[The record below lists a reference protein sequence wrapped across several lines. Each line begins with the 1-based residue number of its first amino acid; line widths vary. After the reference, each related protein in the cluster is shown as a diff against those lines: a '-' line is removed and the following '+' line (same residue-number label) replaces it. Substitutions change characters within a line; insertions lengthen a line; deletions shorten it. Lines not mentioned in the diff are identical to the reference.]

1 MLKLSKIKRKKIR
14 NLLKLKKI
22 IMLKLN
28 PIMLKIKKIKNQFK
42 VTIIIIKLPKVMKI
56 KKKKIR
62 NLLKLN
68 N

>member
-1 MLKLSKIKRKKIR
+1 
-14 NLLKLKKI
+14 
-22 IMLKLN
+22 MLKLN